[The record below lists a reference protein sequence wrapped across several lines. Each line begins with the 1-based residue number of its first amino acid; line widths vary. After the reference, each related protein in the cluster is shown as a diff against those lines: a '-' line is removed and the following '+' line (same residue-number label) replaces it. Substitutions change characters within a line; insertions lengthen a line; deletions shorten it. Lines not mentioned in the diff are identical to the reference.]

1 MESTDN
7 SVFRLV
13 GGHPALDLINTVEPR
28 MPAAAPEKEHLGTP
42 EELLDWAVRSEVIR
56 PGEVPEIRRAWR
68 GEQAL
73 AAVLAIREALYAALM
88 IRLDLNLDSV
98 LPYHASLEQLA
109 TRYAAAAARA
119 RLVLA
124 FGAVGAGR
132 LKFGEIAEFA
142 VQDRLAEAAMEVMTV
157 ENIDALRVCPRDEGG
172 CGWMFLDR
180 SRNHSRRWCAMAD
193 CGARVKARKLNRRRR
208 AAAQ

>member
-7 SVFRLV
+7 PDLRLV

-28 MPAAAPEKEHLGTP
+28 VPGAAPEKEHLNTP
-42 EELLDWAVRSEVIR
+42 QELLDWAVRARVVR
-56 PGEVPEIRRAWR
+56 ADEVPRIQDAWR

-73 AAVLAIREALYAALM
+73 AAALAIREALYAAVM
-88 IRLDLNLDSV
+88 IRLDQNLGSR
-98 LPYHASLEQLA
+98 LPYQASLEQLA

-119 RLVLA
+119 RLALA
-124 FGAVGAGR
+124 FGVVAAAN

-142 VQDRLAEAAMEVMTV
+142 VQDRLAQAAIDLLTT
-157 ENIDALRVCPRDEGG
+157 ENIDAFRVCPLDDGG
-172 CGWMFLDR
+172 CGWVFLDR

-193 CGARVKARKLNRRRR
+193 CGARVKARRLTSRRR
-208 AAAQ
+208 AAQ